1 MAAVLDEAMGGACW
15 MNGHR
20 TVAAKISV
28 SFIAMLKVETE
39 TAVESWIERVD
50 GRKVFL
56 RAKLSDASGAVIAES
71 DGLFVVLREEA
82 VNKT

>member
-39 TAVESWIERVD
+39 TVVESWIERVD
-50 GRKVFL
+50 GRKVYL
-56 RAKLSDASGAVIAES
+56 RATLSNGSQLVAES
-71 DGLFVVLREEA
+71 DGLFIVLREEA
-82 VNKT
+82 FK